1 MTKKSKDSLER
12 EGASQKSDK
21 QQLKEVSK
29 RIKKCTRIKK
39 RAKRKEM
46 IQQMLEQ
53 FRGAKNISQIKSA
66 RKKTLITKKKNAKGK
81 SVTSRKGIA
90 NVFYSKLYAEEE
102 GDNDEEYDHCR
113 ADKNISS
120 RGQKS
125 DDNKVK
131 FQSSQ
136 KMRCRLPSTASK
148 KAKRVTTT
156 EYALKTS
163 MRAAKRRKK

>member
-1 MTKKSKDSLER
+1 
-12 EGASQKSDK
+12 
-21 QQLKEVSK
+21 
-29 RIKKCTRIKK
+29 
-39 RAKRKEM
+39 
-46 IQQMLEQ
+46 MLEQ

-90 NVFYSKLYAEEE
+90 NVFYSKLYAVEE
-102 GDNDEEYDHCR
+102 GDNNEEYDHCR

-136 KMRCRLPSTASK
+136 KMRCTLPSTASK
-148 KAKRVTTT
+148 KAQRVTTT

-163 MRAAKRRKK
+163 KRAAKRRKK